1 MNKLIFLNHTSML
14 LKGEDGYVLT
24 DPWLGSYAFETWK
37 SNPPIFLN
45 EGLFKSFLECL
56 IAEDKLVILVSHGHD
71 DHCDDAFIK
80 ELPNNARIV
89 IPKFKSP
96 GVRKRLESLG
106 KLNISEIGEG
116 ISIGEWTFN
125 QHIFSDHSHDD
136 ACIEVKNDS
145 FYFLHGNDNSFAF
158 DDITV
163 KKIRLNS
170 QGLKY
175 KYYASQ
181 TNIANAY
188 PYRYPQ
194 FESNYVDISREK
206 IKRTIG
212 YVIDNAE
219 RIAIDNL
226 ISYAGYTQ
234 SYILLDKDTFYPN
247 PENVN
252 ELISEITDIRFMDFE
267 PGDVINAGQ
276 GIIKSFYSE
285 FLEKIAR
292 NSHYLFSDR
301 SIDMSNDKVNVENI
315 KDNLKDFLAKFA
327 EFYHARLDM
336 LDPIIEETSK
346 LKKLTIRL
354 QDIALESSVLL
365 GGDHNKGIDNHLII
379 ELNSSIFQSVIEKQ
393 INFES
398 VYIGF
403 IGKFYR
409 YPVDQYN
416 HDIIHLLNSF
426 GYKYLN
432 MK

>member
-1 MNKLIFLNHTSML
+1 MP
-14 LKGEDGYVLT
+14 D
-24 DPWLGSYAFETWK
+24 
-37 SNPPIFLN
+37 
-45 EGLFKSFLECL
+45 
-56 IAEDKLVILVSHGHD
+56 
-71 DHCDDAFIK
+71 
-80 ELPNNARIV
+80 NARVV

-96 GVRKRLESLG
+96 GVRKRLEALG
-106 KLNISEIGEG
+106 KNNISEIGEG

-145 FYFLHGNDNSFAF
+145 FYFLHGNDNSIAF
-158 DDITV
+158 DDITIQ
-163 KKIRLNS
+163 KIRLNS
-170 QGLKY
+170 HGFKH

-194 FESNYVDISREK
+194 FESNYLDISREK

-212 YVIDNAE
+212 HVINNAE
-219 RIAIDNL
+219 SIAINNL

-234 SYILLDKDTFYPN
+234 SYILLDKDTFYPS

-252 ELISEITDIRFMDFE
+252 ELISDITSMRFMDFE
-267 PGDVINAGQ
+267 PGDVINVGQ
-276 GIIKSFYSE
+276 GVIKSFYND
-285 FLEKIAR
+285 FLDKIVK
-292 NSHYLFSDR
+292 NSNYLFSDR
-301 SIDMSNDKVNVENI
+301 IIDVSNEKINIENI
-315 KDNLKDFLAKFA
+315 KSSLNDFLDKYSD
-327 EFYHARLDM
+327 FYHTRLDM
-336 LDPIIEETSK
+336 MDPVIEDRNR

-354 QDIALESSVLL
+354 QDIELEASILL
-365 GGDHNKGIDNHLII
+365 GEDHNKVVDNKLII
-379 ELNSSIFQSVIEKQ
+379 ELNSDIFQRVIDKQ

-398 VYIGF
+398 LYIGF

-409 YPVDQYN
+409 YPVEEYN

-432 MK
+432 TK